1 MAKKK
6 FYLVLDV
13 ETANS
18 TDDPLVYDLGG
29 AVCDK
34 KGNIY
39 DTFSFIVRDIFDLES
54 DLMQSAYYAKKI
66 PLYHNGL
73 NQGQFQRVSFYTAR
87 KHVLDLIKCY
97 SITEVYAYNAN
108 FDRNALNKTQRWL
121 SKSKYRYFLPFGV
134 KFNCIWHMACQ
145 TICSQKTYYN
155 WATANGLVSPAGNL
169 KTSAETV
176 YAYISNQDQF
186 EEDHTGLQDVLIEVA
201 ILAHVFRQHKK
212 VDRSINRLCWRIP
225 QKQG

>member
-1 MAKKK
+1 MAKKN
-6 FYLVLDV
+6 FFLVLDV

-18 TDDPLVYDLGG
+18 TDDALVYDLGG

-34 KGNIY
+34 KGNVY
-39 DTFSFIVRDIFDLES
+39 DSFSFVVRDIFDLES
-54 DLMQSAYYAKKI
+54 DLMQTAYYANKL
-66 PLYHNGL
+66 PLYHAGL
-73 NQGQFQRVSFYTAR
+73 ASGTFNRVSFYTAR
-87 KHVLDLIKCY
+87 KHVLDLIKQY
-97 SITEVYAYNAN
+97 GIKEVFAYNAN
-108 FDRNALNKTQRWL
+108 FDMTALNKTQRWL